1 MAVIVVGLILGL
13 SLLLAVM
20 SRRGAIRNSMSDIM
34 VASRSFGAL
43 LLFIVAVGE
52 TYSVGTMIGVPGA
65 IYAHGASYAI
75 WFMGYM
81 CLGFSVGYFIN
92 PMIWRLGRLS
102 GALTVAEAFRWR
114 WGSRSLEIL
123 IALLCIIF
131 LLPWVQIQFAG
142 LGIIIKHLGFDINY
156 GAGILT
162 ATVVAFLYIA
172 IAGIRAPAW
181 VSLLKDFL
189 LLFAM
194 VIGGLV
200 VAAKF
205 PGGVGGIFSEAA
217 RLFPEK
223 IAVETVPLTKNV
235 TFMIST
241 MIFQA
246 MGVCMFPLTFQFV
259 FTGKSEDT
267 VRRNQIFM
275 PLYMYMYPF
284 LILTAYFV
292 LLTAGGLSNPDEAF
306 MVLVS
311 QNLPSWLVGMV
322 AAGGILT
329 CILVAALCSLLIGG
343 LLTQN
348 IIGLFKRDL
357 SSLAAVNITRLS
369 TALTLF
375 VSAMLAI
382 YLPALMLGI
391 NNFAYFGLTQMFPAA
406 ICAFFWSRSTKQG
419 VFAGLAVGVA
429 MVFILVGGKIDIWG
443 INKGFIALMGNAI
456 VTVVVSLMTKPD
468 AVTEKN
474 NRIYREYDPSA
485 DIRGEEKAG

>member
-1 MAVIVVGLILGL
+1 
-13 SLLLAVM
+13 
-20 SRRGAIRNSMSDIM
+20 MSDVM
-34 VASRSFGAL
+34 VASRSFGAF

-65 IYAHGASYAI
+65 VYAHGSSYAI

-114 WGSRSLEIL
+114 WDSRALEVL
-123 IALLCIIF
+123 VALSCIIF
-131 LLPWVQIQFAG
+131 ILPWIQIQFAG
-142 LGIIIKHLGFDINY
+142 LGIIMKHLGFEISY
-156 GAGILT
+156 GGGVLI
-162 ATVVAFLYIA
+162 ATLVAYLYIA

-189 LLFAM
+189 MLFAM

-200 VAAKF
+200 VASKF
-205 PGGVGGIFSEAA
+205 PGGVEGIFSEAL

-223 IAVETVPLTKNV
+223 VLVETAPLSKNV

-292 LLTAGGLSNPDEAF
+292 LVTVTGLTNPDETF

-311 QNLPSWLVGMV
+311 RNLPPWLVGVV
-322 AAGGILT
+322 AAGGVLT
-329 CILVAALCSLLIGG
+329 CILVAALCALLIGG
-343 LLTQN
+343 LFSQN
-348 IIGLFKRDL
+348 IIRLFKPEL
-357 SSLAAVNITRLS
+357 SSASALKCTRLT
-369 TALTLF
+369 TAAALLL
-375 VSAMLAI
+375 SALLAI
-382 YLPALMLGI
+382 YLPSLMLGV
-391 NNFAYFGLTQMFPAA
+391 NNFAYFGLTQMFPVALA
-406 ICAFFWSRSTKQG
+406 AFFWSRSTRQG
-419 VFAGLAVGVA
+419 VFAGLAAGVV
-429 MVFILVGGKIDIWG
+429 MVFILVGGQIDLWG
-443 INKGFIALMGNAI
+443 INKGLIALMVNAAVI
-456 VTVVVSLMTKPD
+456 VTVSLLTSPDEMTR
-468 AVTEKN
+468 KN
-474 NRIYREYDPSA
+474 NRIYQSYDPTHNDQAS
-485 DIRGEEKAG
+485 